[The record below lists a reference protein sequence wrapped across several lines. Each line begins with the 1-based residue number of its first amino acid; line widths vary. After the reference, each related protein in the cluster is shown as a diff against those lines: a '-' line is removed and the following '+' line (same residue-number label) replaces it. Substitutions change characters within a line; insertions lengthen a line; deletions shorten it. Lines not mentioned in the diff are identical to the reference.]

1 MRSFIAIICTKHSNQ
16 KGVSMLSREYSPKN
30 IFCDDECDKDY
41 PHSYLYCDYK
51 YLPTLSMLHSGD
63 MNKEVGRVDEKL
75 NKLVDLMELVVER
88 LYDSSYN
95 PSDRVYTP
103 RYKAPTPEPAPT
115 QATIQRRGL

>member
-1 MRSFIAIICTKHSNQ
+1 
-16 KGVSMLSREYSPKN
+16 MLNRAYLDHNP
-30 IFCDDECDKDY
+30 FCDDRCDKDY
-41 PHSYLYCDYK
+41 EHDPVQCDYK
-51 YLPTLSMLHSGD
+51 YDRAIAADTNTTIEGLGQIVA
-63 MNKEVGRVDEKL
+63 NVDDKFDRIANLLEW
-75 NKLVDLMELVVER
+75 VVER